1 MGSAPSSTGIVIG
14 RYVLYDEI
22 ASGGMASVHIGRLLG
37 PAGFS
42 RTVAIKRL
50 HAHYAK
56 DPAFVAMFLD
66 EARLAARVRHP
77 NVVSTLDVETKNAEI
92 FLVMDYIQGESLS
105 KLLRAAR
112 EAGAPVPGA
121 VASAILGGVLYGLDA
136 AHDATD
142 EGGRPL
148 RIVHRD
154 VSPQNVLVGVDG
166 ISRVVDFG
174 IAKAMARL
182 QTTAEG
188 QVKGKLAYM
197 SPEQLRQGHLDRR
210 ADVFAASIVLW
221 ELLAG
226 ERLFTADDPSVIAL
240 NVIQKEI
247 PRLRGLRSDLPAA
260 IDDVV
265 LRGLAREAG
274 DRFATARDMVRALE
288 HALPPA
294 SPAVTGDWVRR
305 FVGRKVEERAA
316 RIGEIESTSAPLSAV
331 ESGVVASPA
340 DPIARAEE
348 ALCRAAMPTVPV
360 GMSPT
365 NEREEARADA
375 EANAPVTQVTD
386 ASLVTPIRKKGEHRT
401 VAVFAFGLAAL
412 GAVALVFGLRRG
424 DAPSPAPQATP
435 SSQPVATADEPPSTT
450 SAAPPPSEHPSV
462 ASSAPPAIPSSTPR
476 ASAPPEGPKR
486 RARPTSNC
494 DPPYVFDAVRQIRV
508 YKKECQ

>member
-174 IAKAMARL
+174 VARAASKL
-182 QTTAEG
+182 STTQSG
-188 QVKGKLAYM
+188 QLKGKLAY
-197 SPEQLRQGHLDRR
+197 
-210 ADVFAASIVLW
+210 
-221 ELLAG
+221 
-226 ERLFTADDPSVIAL
+226 
-240 NVIQKEI
+240 
-247 PRLRGLRSDLPAA
+247 
-260 IDDVV
+260 
-265 LRGLAREAG
+265 
-274 DRFATARDMVRALE
+274 
-288 HALPPA
+288 
-294 SPAVTGDWVRR
+294 
-305 FVGRKVEERAA
+305 
-316 RIGEIESTSAPLSAV
+316 
-331 ESGVVASPA
+331 
-340 DPIARAEE
+340 
-348 ALCRAAMPTVPV
+348 
-360 GMSPT
+360 
-365 NEREEARADA
+365 
-375 EANAPVTQVTD
+375 
-386 ASLVTPIRKKGEHRT
+386 
-401 VAVFAFGLAAL
+401 
-412 GAVALVFGLRRG
+412 
-424 DAPSPAPQATP
+424 
-435 SSQPVATADEPPSTT
+435 
-450 SAAPPPSEHPSV
+450 
-462 ASSAPPAIPSSTPR
+462 
-476 ASAPPEGPKR
+476 
-486 RARPTSNC
+486 
-494 DPPYVFDAVRQIRV
+494 
-508 YKKECQ
+508 